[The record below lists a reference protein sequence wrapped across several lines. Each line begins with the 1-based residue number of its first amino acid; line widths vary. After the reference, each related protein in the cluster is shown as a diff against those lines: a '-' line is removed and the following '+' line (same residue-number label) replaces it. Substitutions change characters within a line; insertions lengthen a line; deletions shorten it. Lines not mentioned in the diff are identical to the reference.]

1 MSFYEFAFDEK
12 WLQKFRV
19 SDKLLLWKRRD
30 NNTSQFSSVIFQHES
45 FKDLIQWTNEK
56 HLGYELWLML

>member
-30 NNTSQFSSVIFQHES
+30 NNTSQFSSVIFQQES
-45 FKDLIQWTNEK
+45 FKELIQWTNEK